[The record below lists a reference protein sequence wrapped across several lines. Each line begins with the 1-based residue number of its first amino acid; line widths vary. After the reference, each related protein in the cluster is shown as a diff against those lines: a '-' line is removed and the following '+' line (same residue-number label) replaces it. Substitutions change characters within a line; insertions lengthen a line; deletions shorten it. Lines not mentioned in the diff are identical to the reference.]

1 MKTIGYLILLTLVF
15 LTPVGAWAQDPPGPG
30 PHGPGPGP
38 MPPGQWWKNSEVV
51 KELQLTDPQ
60 VSQIEAAFLEHRKSL
75 IDLRA
80 DLEHKELDLQTL
92 MDADRPDT
100 AKVSSQIDAVLA
112 ARNKLEKSNA
122 MMLLKIRQVLSV
134 EQWKKLQAR
143 HQLMRQREM
152 RMMREREMHMP
163 GMGPGPRRPGM
174 ARPEPPGPPP
184 APPDE

>member
-1 MKTIGYLILLTLVF
+1 MKIMGIVVLLAVSLV
-15 LTPVGAWAQDPPGPG
+15 LPTAGWAQDPPGPG
-30 PHGPGPGP
+30 PHGPGFGP

-51 KELQLTDPQ
+51 KDLELTEAQAG
-60 VSQIEAAFLEHRKSL
+60 QIEGAFLEHRKSL

-92 MDADRPDT
+92 MDQDRPDT
-100 AKVSSQIDAVLA
+100 AKVSGQIDAVLA

-122 MMLLKIRQVLSV
+122 MMMLKIRQVLSV

-143 HQLMRQREM
+143 HHLMRQREM
-152 RMMREREMHMP
+152 RLRGMAVAP
-163 GMGPGPRRPGM
+163 GARRPRMGQ
-174 ARPEPPGPPP
+174 PNPPSPPP